1 MTDAGN
7 DTGPVWADDERVG
20 RILAVIAKETTVDR
34 QKLRPDARIEDLGIA
49 SLDIVQS
56 IFEIESQ
63 FDVEIPPIASIA
75 GAEFATVGD
84 LVSHVLA
91 TLDRQTDHAP
101 GQHKPAFAT
110 RGERV

>member
-1 MTDAGN
+1 MTDAGS
-7 DTGPVWADDERVG
+7 DVGPVWNDDERIG
-20 RILAVIAKETTVDR
+20 RILAIIAKETTVDL
-34 QKLRPDARIEDLGIA
+34 QKLRPDARIQDLGIA

-63 FDVEIPPIASIA
+63 FDVEVPPTASNA
-75 GAEFATVGD
+75 SAEFATVGD
-84 LVSHVLA
+84 LVSHVLT

-101 GQHKPAFAT
+101 GEHRPAFAV